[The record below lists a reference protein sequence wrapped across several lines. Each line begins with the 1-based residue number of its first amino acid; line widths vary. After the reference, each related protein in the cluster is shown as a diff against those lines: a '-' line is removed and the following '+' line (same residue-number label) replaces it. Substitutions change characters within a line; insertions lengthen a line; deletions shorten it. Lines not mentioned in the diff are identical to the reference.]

1 MGVAP
6 GRLSTFLEM
15 APHPGLRT
23 TQTEVSRL
31 LEQAIFRN
39 INITNTYIYEIAV
52 KGRLWI

>member
-15 APHPGLRT
+15 APHPGLQT
-23 TQTEVSRL
+23 TQIEVSRL
-31 LEQAIFRN
+31 LEQVIFRN
-39 INITNTYIYEIAV
+39 IYKTNTYIHEIAV